1 MQLNLCFSLKAE
13 VIFIMKKDIP
23 VFSFIGYSGSGKTT
37 YLEKL
42 IRELKNRKI
51 KIAVLKHD
59 SHDFEI
65 DKEGKD
71 TWKFTRAGADI
82 VSISSGKKMA
92 KICNSVDEFTL
103 EKIIQEIRD
112 VDLIITEGYRAGK
125 APKIGVLREAS
136 GKELS
141 VNLKDLIALVTD
153 KKVETE
159 IPLFDLEDVKS
170 MADFIINKITIE
182 EIPYGIELEEAL
194 GIILSLK
201 YNTITQKIDIES
213 SLDRII
219 SEDIIARE
227 MIPPFDRSPLD
238 GYAFNSQDTKGVKR
252 ENPVTLRIIEEVA
265 AGQVSSYELKPGE
278 AFKILTG
285 AAIPAGADAVT
296 GFEETEYNEK
306 NVKLFR
312 EYMANENIVFA
323 GEDIRKDEKIV
334 SKGFKVTPPLIGLMA
349 SLGIPKIEVFEK
361 PVISVI
367 NTGSELLD
375 INEEL
380 RPGKIRNSG
389 FYTISSYLK
398 REGAVIVNGGCASDK
413 TEDIAKKIR
422 KALYGSDMVITTG
435 GVSVGDYDLV
445 KETLINMGAK
455 ILFWKMN
462 IKPGGAVLAALLEG
476 KLILGLSGNPG
487 SAVICLQTL
496 GVPYIRMISGCTNI
510 FTEKVKV
517 HMYKDYNK
525 KSPGGRFLRGRLII
539 EDGKAY
545 FEERGSQ
552 KNGSISSL
560 VECDLLGI
568 VKAGSTGIKKDE
580 IIEAYKI

>member
-1 MQLNLCFSLKAE
+1 
-13 VIFIMKKDIP
+13 MKKDIP

-42 IRELKNRKI
+42 IRELKYRGI

-71 TWKFTRAGADI
+71 TWKFTKAGADI

-92 KICNSVDEFTL
+92 RICNSNEEFTL
-103 EKIIQEIRD
+103 EKIIESIND

-136 GKELS
+136 GNELS
-141 VNLKDLIALVTD
+141 VNIKDLIALVTD
-153 KKVETE
+153 KKLESD
-159 IPLFDLEDVKS
+159 IPMFNLDDVKS
-170 MADFIINKITIE
+170 MADFLMNKIETKD
-182 EIPYGIELEEAL
+182 IPYGLELDEAL

-201 YNTITQKIDIES
+201 YNTTKQKIEIENS
-213 SLDRII
+213 IDRII
-219 SEDIIARE
+219 SEDIIASE

-238 GYAFNSQDTKGVKR
+238 GYAFNSEETIGADR
-252 ENPVTLRIIEEVA
+252 ENPITLKIVEEVA
-265 AGQVSSYELKPGE
+265 AGQVSSHILGKGE

-285 AAIPAGADAVT
+285 AAIPKGADAIT
-296 GFEETEYNEK
+296 GFEETEFDNEK
-306 NVKLFR
+306 VKLFR
-312 EYMANENIVFA
+312 EYTANENVVFA
-323 GEDIRKDEKIV
+323 GEDIRIGEKIV

-375 INEEL
+375 IHEEL

-389 FYTISSYLK
+389 YYTISSYLK

-455 ILFWKMN
+455 ILFWKLN
-462 IKPGGAVLAALLEG
+462 IKPGGAVLAAVLEG

-525 KSPGGRFLRGRLII
+525 KSPGGRFLRGRMII
-539 EDGKAY
+539 EEGKAY

-568 VKAGSTGIKKDE
+568 VEAGSLGIKKDE